1 MIRIALHTKVG
12 VIGLVYRKSLRL
24 SAAAR
29 QDRTLGEIVNLMQ
42 LDSQKIE
49 GFMNMVHNLWDGL
62 YQICG
67 YLAILTAR
75 HDSAEDFSRLNA
87 LLCTAMAWIF
97 IPAYCFAVP

>member
-1 MIRIALHTKVG
+1 MRSALSTA
-12 VIGLVYRKSLRL
+12 VYRKSLRL

-67 YLAILTAR
+67 YLAILTA
-75 HDSAEDFSRLNA
+75 L
-87 LLCTAMAWIF
+87 IG
-97 IPAYCFAVP
+97 PAAFAGPS